1 MTEDDSEADNDRF
14 EKVEVGFKRLLSSI
28 KIEAKKKIQLYF
40 QWIV

>member
-28 KIEAKKKIQLYF
+28 KIEAKKIQLHF
-40 QWIV
+40 QRIV